1 MREVFDGSDAGYK
14 VVLMHRSA
22 YPMSYDEADV
32 RALHADFEEMG
43 VSLVLSGH
51 DHIYNRTEM
60 YGGEK
65 APGSGIAYV
74 VGGCSSG
81 SKYYDADSTG
91 RPWQDVVYDEN
102 NPVFSVLKLRDGV
115 LSFEAYALKDGES
128 VLVDQF
134 TVLKRGDD
142 AAMLAAA
149 QSIVEGAESLGTLP
163 QAGAADAE
171 AAAQA
176 LRNAVRALPGFGV
189 TGAEVQVEI
198 ADFAEALAG
207 GAENYAGT
215 DGSFTYTITLTLG
228 GGTAVLEPKTG
239 VITATAY
246 EPVELTGSVA
256 ILGEGR

>member
-1 MREVFDGSDAGYK
+1 MCIRSNQRGAPAGK
-14 VVLMHRSA
+14 QA
-22 YPMSYDEADV
+22 
-32 RALHADFEEMG
+32 
-43 VSLVLSGH
+43 
-51 DHIYNRTEM
+51 
-60 YGGEK
+60 
-65 APGSGIAYV
+65 
-74 VGGCSSG
+74 
-81 SKYYDADSTG
+81 G
-91 RPWQDVVYDEN
+91 R
-102 NPVFSVLKLRDGV
+102 RITGV
-115 LSFEAYALKDGES
+115 L
-128 VLVDQF
+128 
-134 TVLKRGDD
+134 
-142 AAMLAAA
+142 
-149 QSIVEGAESLGTLP
+149 
-163 QAGAADAE
+163 AE

-256 ILGEGR
+256 ILGEGRYGETLTAVTTGLLF